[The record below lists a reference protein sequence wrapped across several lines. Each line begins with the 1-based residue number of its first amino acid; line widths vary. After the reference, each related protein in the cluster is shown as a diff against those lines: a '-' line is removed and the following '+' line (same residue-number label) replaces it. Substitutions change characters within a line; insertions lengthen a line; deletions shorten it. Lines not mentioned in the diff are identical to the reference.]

1 MEGIMRLARD
11 LAEDVWYE
19 VTTAVNVGE
28 PLFRL
33 AWALV
38 LLYGV
43 LRDAKKRFKF
53 EIRGLVLYEAG
64 LSCYIKP
71 ADGYELPK
79 IMQWVKQT
87 FSVRFNV
94 RTKRKG
100 HVWGG
105 SVLVGDF
112 GGGSACVGEGGGL
125 GHGGGGG
132 RQGDAEGRVLRN
144 VLGLSPLI
152 QVGGENQ
159 LFAQKPAQPRG
170 PAGLTDPVRG

>member
-1 MEGIMRLARD
+1 MEAFMRLARD

-33 AWALV
+33 AWGLV

-43 LRDAKKRFKF
+43 LRDAKGRFKF
-53 EIRGLVLYEAG
+53 EMRGLVLYEAG
-64 LSCYIKP
+64 LSFYIKP

-100 HVWGG
+100 HVWGDRYW
-105 SVLVGDF
+105 SVILAGDPPPE
-112 GGGSACVGEGGGL
+112 AKAVDW
-125 GHGGGGG
+125 
-132 RQGDAEGRVLRN
+132 DAVEAEADKEMPKVASYAMSWGCPRSSKWEAKTSF
-144 VLGLSPLI
+144 SPK
-152 QVGGENQ
+152 NQ
-159 LFAQKPAQPRG
+159 PNPATPPG
-170 PAGLTDPVRG
+170 

>member
-1 MEGIMRLARD
+1 MRLTRD
-11 LAEDVWYE
+11 LAENVWYE

-33 AWALV
+33 AWAMV

-64 LSCYIKP
+64 LSFYIKP
-71 ADGYELPK
+71 ADGRELPK

-100 HVWGG
+100 HVWGDRYW
-105 SVLVGDF
+105 SVIL
-112 GGGSACVGEGGGL
+112 AGEPPESTKEL
-125 GHGGGGG
+125 
-132 RQGDAEGRVLRN
+132 DWDEVEAEADKEIPEVVAYAMSWDCPRSSKWTAKTSF
-144 VLGLSPLI
+144 SPK
-152 QVGGENQ
+152 NQ
-159 LFAQKPAQPRG
+159 PNPATPPG
-170 PAGLTDPVRG
+170 